1 MDKHIN
7 SNIIPIWAII
17 NNKMTKPTILDVLTF
32 MILLIIPIIL
42 FPVTS
47 PDEEVVITSSGKEYI
62 YPASED
68 RIIPVEGPLGETLVE
83 IRNGDVRIIS
93 SPCPE
98 KTCLEM
104 KIGNAICCLPNRV
117 LVEKRSFEGE
127 DVDEISF

>member
-1 MDKHIN
+1 M
-7 SNIIPIWAII
+7 
-17 NNKMTKPTILDVLTF
+17 
-32 MILLIIPIIL
+32 
-42 FPVTS
+42 
-47 PDEEVVITSSGKEYI
+47 
-62 YPASED
+62 
-68 RIIPVEGPLGETLVE
+68 EGPLGETLVE